1 MFVAVLQARMSSR
14 RLPGKAVAPLAGEPM
29 IWRQIERLR
38 RSRRLSRVMVAT
50 STENTDDAL
59 TGYLV
64 SRGQSVFRGDAIDL
78 LGRFARCAE
87 SLGSATHIV
96 RAKGDCPFVDP
107 MMIDEAI
114 RVAQSSGADY
124 VSNCKPSLYP
134 AGMEVEVITTEA
146 LLRAGRPNLAD
157 RLYPQSPEA
166 VLVGPNDGAV
176 ARSFGLELA
185 REDRRRPGLRQ
196 GGVRRPARRRS
207 GLWSGRG
214 ARSGRKPPGSGALR
228 SLDRRYAVL
237 TPTEGT
243 KP

>member
-146 LLRAGRPNLAD
+146 LLRAAALARD
-157 RLYPQSPEA
+157 PAARISPTA
-166 VLVGPNDGAV
+166 YIRNHPRQFSS
-176 ARSFGLELA
+176 ARMTAPSRDLSGWNWRVKTAADLAFAKGVYDALHDADPGFGLGEVLDLVESRQDLA
-185 REDRRRPGLRQ
+185 RF
-196 GGVRRPARRRS
+196 A
-207 GLWSGRG
+207 
-214 ARSGRKPPGSGALR
+214 A
-228 SLDRRYAVL
+228 
-237 TPTEGT
+237 
-243 KP
+243 